1 VNNLETIAIVPT
13 AFDLGCDEFSKLS
26 ALHDLKDGGVR
37 LYGVN
42 GHVKKPGVY
51 ELACGPTM
59 RELIYDVG
67 GGILGDKELKAVIPG
82 GSSTPVVRAD
92 AIIDAPDEKSPLHQW
107 HGKSALDVP
116 LGVDTARAM
125 GTMLGT
131 CCLTVMAEG
140 TSMVAAMHNLMQF
153 YRHESCG
160 QCTPCR
166 EGSGWLLRLVEKI
179 YEGKG
184 SMQDLDTLLDVANGT
199 MGNTICA
206 FGEGMAMPALGFL
219 KAYRG
224 EFENF
229 IRGERTRATDGRL
242 AL

>member
-1 VNNLETIAIVPT
+1 MRYDTIIHGGTVVT
-13 AFDLGCDEFSKLS
+13 AADTFAADIGIRNGRIATLGTDLGD
-26 ALHDLKDGGVR
+26 
-37 LYGVN
+37 
-42 GHVKKPGVY
+42 
-51 ELACGPTM
+51 
-59 RELIYDVG
+59 
-67 GGILGDKELKAVIPG
+67 
-82 GSSTPVVRAD
+82 AD
-92 AIIDAPDEKSPLHQW
+92 AIIDAPDEKSPLHAW

-116 LGVDTARAM
+116 LGVDTARGM

-131 CCLTVMAEG
+131 CCLTIMAEG

-179 YEGKG
+179 YDGKG
-184 SMQDLDTLLDVANGT
+184 AMEDLDTLLDVANGT

-224 EFENF
+224 EFEQF
-229 IRGERTRATDGRL
+229 IKGERTRTADGRL
-242 AL
+242 SL